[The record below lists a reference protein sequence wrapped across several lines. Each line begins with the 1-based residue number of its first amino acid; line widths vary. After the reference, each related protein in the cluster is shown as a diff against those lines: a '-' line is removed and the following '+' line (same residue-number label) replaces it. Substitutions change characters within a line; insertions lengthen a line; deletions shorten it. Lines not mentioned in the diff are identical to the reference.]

1 MARKIPIWEPPEAA
15 QRAMAEV
22 DGNEY
27 NGLAETELR
36 PPKPFFW
43 HPAEEHH
50 WGDMQKYTAE
60 IMFKGE
66 DGPEVMKAFSVDG
79 RPGKYLQRGPELN
92 EIATPKEEQNPADF
106 AADVKAFALANGG
119 DDVGIAAL
127 QPDWI
132 FEGYSLELP
141 WIITIAVQHDYENL
155 QHAPSLPGGD
165 NRALLE
171 IGKQYTRAAAA
182 ASKIRNYI
190 RSKGY
195 DAEAFEGPRGGALL
209 MIPAAI
215 AGGLGEL
222 GKHHSM
228 IHRKFGSNFRLSA
241 VATDMPLVADMPDNF
256 GADDF
261 CTSCQICTNECPP
274 AAITDAK
281 QMVRGVEKWYVDFEK
296 CMPYFAET
304 RSCGICIAV
313 CPWSRP
319 GIADRLVMKWAKR
332 RERSAADNKK
342 SNRAGLS
349 RANPKKENS
358 L

>member
-1 MARKIPIWEPPEAA
+1 
-15 QRAMAEV
+15 
-22 DGNEY
+22 
-27 NGLAETELR
+27 
-36 PPKPFFW
+36 
-43 HPAEEHH
+43 
-50 WGDMQKYTAE
+50 
-60 IMFKGE
+60 
-66 DGPEVMKAFSVDG
+66 
-79 RPGKYLQRGPELN
+79 
-92 EIATPKEEQNPADF
+92 
-106 AADVKAFALANGG
+106 
-119 DDVGIAAL
+119 
-127 QPDWI
+127 
-132 FEGYSLELP
+132 
-141 WIITIAVQHDYENL
+141 
-155 QHAPSLPGGD
+155 
-165 NRALLE
+165 LE
-171 IGKQYTRAAAA
+171 IGEQYTRAAAA
-182 ASKIRNYI
+182 ASKIRNFI

>member
-1 MARKIPIWEPPEAA
+1 
-15 QRAMAEV
+15 MAEV

-60 IMFKGE
+60 IMFKGD

-92 EIATPKEEQNPADF
+92 EIATPKEEQNPADW

-132 FEGYSLELP
+132 FEGYALELP

-171 IGKQYTRAAAA
+171 IGEQYTRAAAA
-182 ASKIRNYI
+182 ASKIRNFV

-195 DAEAFEGPRGGALL
+195 DAEAFEGPRGAALL

-228 IHRKFGSNFRLSA
+228 IHRKFGSNF
-241 VATDMPLVADMPDNF
+241 N
-256 GADDF
+256 F
-261 CTSCQICTNECPP
+261 CTTCQICTNECPP